1 MAANLNESFQ
11 VLQDLLNKSTSSVY
25 SFDQSYIKNLQSF
38 RSSKVMSP
46 CVVGNSKK
54 HNINVNHE
62 YDQQSQREN
71 SLSQFTP
78 PSTPLQ
84 QSFQTNNDADY
95 DEESNNQ
102 YVKEN
107 VTTLNELRSSSYN
120 PSQRNH
126 DDDHLN
132 ISGFQ
137 QQNIEHNT
145 YEGADESEELD
156 KEMLIELVRRYLCIW
171 DMKSKAY
178 KD

>member
-1 MAANLNESFQ
+1 
-11 VLQDLLNKSTSSVY
+11 
-25 SFDQSYIKNLQSF
+25 
-38 RSSKVMSP
+38 MSP

-54 HNINVNHE
+54 

-95 DEESNNQ
+95 DEKSNNQ

-107 VTTLNELRSSSYN
+107 IATLNELRSYN

-126 DDDHLN
+126 DDHLN
-132 ISGFQ
+132 ISW
-137 QQNIEHNT
+137 NK
-145 YEGADESEELD
+145 L
-156 KEMLIELVRRYLCIW
+156 
-171 DMKSKAY
+171 
-178 KD
+178 